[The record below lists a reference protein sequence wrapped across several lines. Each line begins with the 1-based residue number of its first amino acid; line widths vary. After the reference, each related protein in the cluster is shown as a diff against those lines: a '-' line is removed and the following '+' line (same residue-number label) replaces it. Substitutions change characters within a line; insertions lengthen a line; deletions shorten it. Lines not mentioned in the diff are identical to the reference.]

1 MRIPSGLITASLL
14 ALMSSPA
21 VMAAEEE
28 KSAWSGSAELGSIR
42 TSGNTS
48 TSSTSGK
55 FDLKHAGEHWDSRL
69 RLTSLNSKDDG
80 ETSKEKYTAG
90 VQFDRNFSATTYL
103 AITADQE
110 RDRFS
115 GFEYQSTA
123 GFGFGYRAINR
134 DTMHLDLEA
143 GPGYRRDKIDGSGDI
158 QEEAIGRLALKYH
171 WTINDAVKF
180 FEEFTADMGS
190 ENSIYRSETG
200 LQSRLN
206 GSLAMNLSYK
216 IKYVDEVPLG
226 SEQKDTEFGVT
237 LVYSF

>member
-1 MRIPSGLITASLL
+1 MRTPSGLITASLL

-21 VMAAEEE
+21 VMAADEE

-42 TSGNTS
+42 TSGNTN
-48 TSSTSGK
+48 TSSTTGK
-55 FDLKHAGEHWDSRL
+55 FEVKHAGAQWDSRL

-90 VQFDRNFSATTYL
+90 VQFDRNFSETTYL

-123 GFGFGYRAINR
+123 GFGFGYRAINS

-143 GPGYRRDKIDGSGDI
+143 GPGYRRDKVDDTGEI
-158 QEEAIGRLALKYH
+158 QEEAIGRLALKYQ

>member
-1 MRIPSGLITASLL
+1 MRTPSALFTASLL
-14 ALMSSPA
+14 ALISSPA
-21 VMAAEEE
+21 VMAADEE

-48 TSSTSGK
+48 TSSTTGK
-55 FDLKHAGEHWDSRL
+55 FEVKHTGAQWDSRL

-90 VQFDRNFSATTYL
+90 VQFDRNFSETTYL

-115 GFEYQSTA
+115 GFKYQGTA
-123 GFGFGYRAINR
+123 GFGFGYRAINT
-134 DTMHLDLEA
+134 DTMHLNLEA
-143 GPGYRRDKIDGSGDI
+143 GPGYRRDKVDDTGEI
-158 QEEAIGRLALKYH
+158 QEEAIGRLALKYQ
-171 WTINDAVKF
+171 WTINEAVKF
-180 FEEFTADMGS
+180 FEEFTADMGAD
-190 ENSIYRSETG
+190 NNIYRSETG

-226 SEQKDTEFGVT
+226 SDNKDTEFGVT

>member
-1 MRIPSGLITASLL
+1 MRIPSSLITASLL
-14 ALMSSPA
+14 ALISSPA
-21 VMAAEEE
+21 VMAADEE
-28 KSAWSGSAELGSIR
+28 KKAWSGSAELGSIR

-48 TSSTSGK
+48 TSSTTGK
-55 FDLKHAGEHWDSRL
+55 FEVKHAGEQWDSRL

-90 VQFDRNFSATTYL
+90 IQFDRNFTETSYL

-115 GFEYQSTA
+115 GFAYQGTA
-123 GFGFGYRAINR
+123 GFGYGYRAINTN
-134 DTMHLDLEA
+134 TMRLDLEA
-143 GPGYRRDKIDGSGDI
+143 GPGYRRDRVDVSGEI
-158 QEEAIGRLALKYH
+158 QEEAIGRVALKYH

-190 ENSIYRSETG
+190 DNSIYRSETG

-206 GSLAMNLSYK
+206 SSLAMNLSYK
-216 IKYVDEVPLG
+216 IKYVDEVPIG
-226 SEQKDTEFGVT
+226 SKRKDTEFGVT

>member
-1 MRIPSGLITASLL
+1 MRAPSALFTASLL
-14 ALMSSPA
+14 ALMSSPV
-21 VMAAEEE
+21 VMAADEE

-48 TSSTSGK
+48 TSSTTGK
-55 FDLKHAGEHWDSRL
+55 FEVKHTGAQWDSRL

-90 VQFDRNFSATTYL
+90 VQFDRNVSETTYL

-115 GFEYQSTA
+115 GFKYQGTA
-123 GFGFGYRAINR
+123 GFGFGYRAINT

-143 GPGYRRDKIDGSGDI
+143 GPGYRRDKVDDTGEI
-158 QEEAIGRLALKYH
+158 QEEAIGRLALKYQ
-171 WTINDAVKF
+171 WTINEAVKF
-180 FEEFTADMGS
+180 FEEFTADMGAD
-190 ENSIYRSETG
+190 NNIYRSETG

-226 SEQKDTEFGVT
+226 SENKDTEFGVT